1 MRGGAQAER
10 ARLVEY
16 RRELIAVDGDDLQA
30 VGAPRGDVADPRAN
44 LGRRAHAAFAHHRV
58 DEDARRDDRVRV
70 ALALPPLRF
79 LEIAADLAGGR
90 HAGRQVQV
98 ALVLNRLRHAG
109 LALLVPVHVGIDD
122 ARHHVLAGGVDD
134 GVRARDRAAG
144 RADRRDDAV
153 LEDDVDGPVRR
164 TCASV
169 NHHRVANQQ
178 PPLRSRV
185 KQTSAACAV
194 NDGGTAETAQY
205 GSHDHQRER
214 TSNGHRCGS
223 NGRPAIIHLIK
234 WRVCRS
240 SRSPT

>member
-1 MRGGAQAER
+1 MRGGAQAET

-30 VGAPRGDVADPRAN
+30 VGAPRGDVADPRAD
-44 LGRRAHAAFAHHRV
+44 LGRRAHAALADHRV

-109 LALLVPVHVGIDD
+109 LALLVPVHVGVDD
-122 ARHHVLAGGVDD
+122 ARHDVLAGGVDD
-134 GVRARDRAAG
+134 RVGALGTARLG

-153 LEDDVDGPVRR
+153 LDDDVDGPVRR
-164 TCASV
+164 PCAAV

-178 PPLRSRV
+178 PPLRLARG
-185 KQTSAACAV
+185 AAATAGLLRV
-194 NDGGTAETAQY
+194 NDGGSAPTTAER
-205 GSHDHQRER
+205 QRHA
-214 TSNGHRCGS
+214 SD
-223 NGRPAIIHLIK
+223 
-234 WRVCRS
+234 RS
-240 SRSPT
+240 TRANVRMVIGAAPMEEPRS